1 MVSGPTSSPSNAT
14 STTLRSHRKSTF
26 SRRCGPST
34 NLSFSVTTVAGDS
47 VRGFYGVAFRYYFG
61 FILKKG
67 LSIKR

>member
-1 MVSGPTSSPSNAT
+1 
-14 STTLRSHRKSTF
+14 LRSHRKSTF